1 MFAVDIASFSARRDP
16 DIQRCLRA
24 AVHRIVREAC
34 RDAGLSWDAC
44 HHEDRGDG
52 LFVIAD
58 PAAGI
63 DVLLEPLVVR
73 LLAGVRRHNKLA
85 GREARIQLRVAVH
98 AGYLHLDEHGATGV
112 ALNHLFRLLD
122 AGPLKYRLAEASG
135 DFALIVSHHLFEEVV
150 AYSVG
155 VIEPSAFLCV
165 PVLVKETHDRGWVWL
180 PPGPAAG
187 APVPVEPPAQAD
199 QLTVLLAALI
209 SRLDQIV
216 QYRPS

>member
-1 MFAVDIASFSARRDP
+1 M
-16 DIQRCLRA
+16 
-24 AVHRIVREAC
+24 
-34 RDAGLSWDAC
+34 
-44 HHEDRGDG
+44 
-52 LFVIAD
+52 
-58 PAAGI
+58 
-63 DVLLEPLVVR
+63 
-73 LLAGVRRHNKLA
+73 
-85 GREARIQLRVAVH
+85 
-98 AGYLHLDEHGATGV
+98 
-112 ALNHLFRLLD
+112 
-122 AGPLKYRLAEASG
+122 
-135 DFALIVSHHLFEEVV
+135 SHHLFEEVV

-180 PPGPAAG
+180 PPGPATG